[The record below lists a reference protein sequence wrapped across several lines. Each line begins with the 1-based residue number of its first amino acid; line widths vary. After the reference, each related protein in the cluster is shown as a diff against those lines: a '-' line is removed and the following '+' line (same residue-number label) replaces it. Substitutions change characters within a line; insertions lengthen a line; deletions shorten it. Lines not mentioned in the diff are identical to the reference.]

1 MAARRLGEPSA
12 KGFDPDTGQV
22 YMERTC
28 KAGSMT
34 PDWTWKT
41 PRRLESSIERL
52 NHAAPGSASL
62 RDISIR
68 TVLANLFNLSP
79 GMMETL
85 PLHLTRQLW
94 LKIKS
99 SQLDSL
105 RTWKVFASLFAMQ
118 RSDRIENKRLVLSGS
133 NMNITECIKHIDSPS
148 FHFITF
154 LNLSD
159 FSCSR
164 SDLIHLSRLANL
176 GMLTIST
183 RDPSWI
189 SLEDGIVRAWGRA
202 ASETGA
208 FSRLRIL
215 VCRFQTYITAKSFV
229 YLQDFPALDLVLLD
243 QCRVSEGLTN
253 QAAQQEWH
261 AKEYS
266 RLRSDA
272 VDLPAWKDIYSGLLK
287 KGALLDIEAMHKPFE
302 NDEDSEPILDVSQY
316 MVISPKG
323 SLQPQ

>member
-1 MAARRLGEPSA
+1 MSSTSTRYEGLVGFHSTLHKVHSKNRTTPATIVSNMAARRLGEPSA

-99 SQLDSL
+99 
-105 RTWKVFASLFAMQ
+105 R
-118 RSDRIENKRLVLSGS
+118 
-133 NMNITECIKHIDSPS
+133 
-148 FHFITF
+148 
-154 LNLSD
+154 
-159 FSCSR
+159 
-164 SDLIHLSRLANL
+164 
-176 GMLTIST
+176 
-183 RDPSWI
+183 
-189 SLEDGIVRAWGRA
+189 
-202 ASETGA
+202 
-208 FSRLRIL
+208 
-215 VCRFQTYITAKSFV
+215 
-229 YLQDFPALDLVLLD
+229 
-243 QCRVSEGLTN
+243 
-253 QAAQQEWH
+253 
-261 AKEYS
+261 
-266 RLRSDA
+266 
-272 VDLPAWKDIYSGLLK
+272 
-287 KGALLDIEAMHKPFE
+287 
-302 NDEDSEPILDVSQY
+302 
-316 MVISPKG
+316 
-323 SLQPQ
+323 